1 MVKIF
6 PADIVGPAFVK
17 AILGPLPD
25 LRLMPTGGI
34 DASNAGAWIRA
45 GAVCVGVGGALLD
58 RKAIA
63 EERYDVV
70 TDRARELIRAVRSAI
85 LESSIKPTAP
95 VS

>member
-6 PADIVGPAFVK
+6 PADVVGPGFVK
-17 AILGPLPD
+17 AILGPMPS

-58 RKAIA
+58 RQAIA
-63 EERYDVV
+63 DGRYEVV

-85 LESSIKPTAP
+85 LETHIHPAAP
-95 VS
+95 AT